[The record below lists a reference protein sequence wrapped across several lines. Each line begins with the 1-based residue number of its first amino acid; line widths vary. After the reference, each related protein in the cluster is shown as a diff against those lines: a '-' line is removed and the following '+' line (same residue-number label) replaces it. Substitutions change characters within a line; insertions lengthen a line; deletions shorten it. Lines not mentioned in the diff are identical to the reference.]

1 MPVHLQFPDNI
12 TDSLPTTCG
21 CPSSAENGTSIRYFC
36 QDGRFP
42 ESNGTSVRYW
52 TILADFPSRE

>member
-21 CPSSAENGTSIRYFC
+21 CPSSAEKRNVDSLFLS
-36 QDGRFP
+36 GRPF
-42 ESNGTSVRYW
+42 SG
-52 TILADFPSRE
+52 I